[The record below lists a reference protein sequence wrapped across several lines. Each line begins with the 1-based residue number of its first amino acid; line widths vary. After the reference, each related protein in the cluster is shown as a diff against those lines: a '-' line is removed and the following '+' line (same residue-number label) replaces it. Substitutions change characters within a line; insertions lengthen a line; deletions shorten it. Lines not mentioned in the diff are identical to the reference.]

1 MHLLPLSPSQRGLWF
16 AQQLNPDIP
25 FTTAQYVEFRGD
37 LDADLVRDACNQAAR
52 EVESG
57 TLVLVEQDGKPFQK
71 VVPDIED
78 APRYLDLRSEKDPE
92 AAAHRWMTEQYT
104 KPLDLLSDRLIA
116 TTVLRIADDR
126 YFLSSYVHHIALDGQ
141 GAVNMLNR
149 AAELYSAWVSGSE
162 APPLKAMPI
171 ADILDVEAAY
181 VGSKRQDTDRQ
192 HWLERLA
199 DLPES
204 VSFVDHEAPLGV
216 PARRANSELDAD
228 TAAAVSALAHDANST
243 DVPIVLAAFGAFLA
257 RTTGVVD
264 VVLSLPVS
272 ARTTAALRRSA
283 GVLANVV
290 PLRLCVDPA
299 TTPVELIR
307 DVQVELSSTLR
318 HQRYRYEDMLADL
331 RSLGRSR
338 DEAASP
344 FGPTVNLMMFHPEI
358 AFGDVTGEYHHQSSG
373 PIDDLA
379 VNVYPGVAG
388 RTMRVDFEANPNLY
402 SDEHLSSLHSRF
414 RGFLKEFVQNA
425 GVAVGD
431 LALADPAELDGLA
444 PARGRTAPEP
454 ELLPD
459 VLTRHAASDTVAV
472 VDGHD
477 SITYRELDA
486 RSDALAHALV
496 AAGAGPEERVAVLL
510 PRSIDSVVALWAVA
524 KTGAAYTPLDPELP
538 ARRLEQV
545 LRDVRITV
553 AHDHPALPEHVTRI
567 APPTD
572 GSAETFTAEHR
583 LRPLHVDN
591 TAWVI
596 HTSGSTGTP
605 KAVAVGHRGVSA
617 LVSTLR
623 DRYRADA
630 TSRVLHLASP
640 SFDASLQELL
650 LAFDVGATLVICP
663 PDAVGGPALATLLRS
678 ESVTHAITAP
688 AILAVTPDDGLPD
701 LQVLDA
707 GGEALPQAVAD
718 RWSTGRTMLNAYG
731 PTETTILATLS
742 DPLQPGAGVPIGRPI
757 DGMTAVVLDSRLHPV
772 PAGVIG
778 ELYLGGPGVARGYLG
793 APALTAERFV
803 ASPFGGRMYRTGD
816 RARWTTD
823 GHLEFLGRVD
833 QQVKIRGYRIEL
845 GEIEAALVS
854 FDEVQA
860 ATVTVHGEHIA
871 AYVVGDV
878 DPADLTVRLADELPT
893 YLRPSSI
900 TVLEALPLTPGGKV
914 DRRAL
919 PAPERAVAVGSRP
932 PNGPTEKI
940 VAELFAELTGID
952 DVGADDDFF
961 ALGGHSLG
969 AAQLAARLGA
979 ALGRDVQLRDVFAH
993 PTVARLATAAAK
1005 RPELES
1011 RPVATPDTG
1020 PSPLAP
1026 AQRRLFLLAR
1036 AHGDPAAYH
1045 LPFALHLDGALDLPA
1060 LQAAVVDVLDR
1071 HETLRTL
1078 FRLELDGPV
1087 QDVLPL
1093 DRAVT
1098 GLALEPEA
1106 ADGDVEAL
1114 ITEWAAEPFDLT
1126 AQLPFR
1132 IRLLRLADDKHVLAV
1147 VAHHI
1152 ALDGASFV
1160 PLTADVATAYLARTT
1175 GEAPAWT
1182 PLPLHY
1188 RHYAQWHLDRLGD
1201 PATPDTRAGREIDY
1215 WTRILDGLSDVA
1227 PLPTD
1232 RPRNGGF
1239 GPAAA
1244 VDFTVPADQVAA
1256 LRSVAAAHDA
1266 TTFMA
1271 VHAAV
1276 AVWLAAW
1283 TSGHDIAIGTGTAG
1297 RDHPDLDALV
1307 GMFVGTVTLRTNV
1320 DPAQPFTSL
1329 LAQARDTDLDAFAHA
1344 TVPFD
1349 YVVDALGFSPFH
1361 VMLAYDNVD
1370 VPDLELPGLT
1380 VRPQEIASSQAR
1392 FDLEISLRELR
1403 DESLTGRLVYDTKLF
1418 DDDTIARWVTR
1429 LSGVLEQ
1436 VAQHPSLPVGD
1447 LDLGTLSVEPAEPG
1461 PEATF
1466 AEIIDRSPACVTE
1479 PGGQAVEIRTAA
1491 RPLAWTLI
1499 ERGIGTE
1506 DRVAVVL
1513 SRSTRS
1519 VLAAAAVALSGAAF
1533 VPVDPNQPA
1542 ARIAQ
1547 LLGAS
1552 GARYAIVDG
1561 DVALPDGVE
1570 PIAFTVEGDTRPI
1583 ADADRVRPL
1592 HVDNTAYVVYTSGS
1606 TGRPKGVVVS
1616 HRGLGPL
1623 AQSFVERFDLPTISD
1638 TATEARVLHFATPAF
1653 DGAVLEYVLALTSG
1667 GTLVVAPADLFGGDE
1682 LVELLRTE
1690 GITHWFS
1697 TPSVPTQLDPTGLD
1711 ALRTIA
1717 IGGEAWPVE
1726 TAERWAPGR
1735 TLLNV
1740 YGPTETTV
1748 LATSSEPFEPGD
1760 RLTIGTG
1767 LVGVT
1772 AVVLSERLR
1781 PVPEGVTGELYLGGQ
1796 GVARGYLDA
1805 PALTA
1810 DRFVANPY
1818 GTGRLYRTGDLV
1830 RWTGH
1835 DDDRAL
1841 EFVGRSDHQV
1851 KIRGFRIELGEIDA
1865 TLQTHPGIGTAV
1877 TVVRGDTL
1885 ATYVHS
1891 RNGRLDPHEI
1901 REWAAERLP
1910 RHMVPATVTVLDA
1923 FPLTSTGKI
1932 DRAALPEPEVTATRT
1947 DGYRSAT
1954 EELVAG
1960 VVADLLDLPSVA
1972 GSDDFF
1978 AVGGN
1983 SLLATQLAARLRGV
1997 AGRRVGVRDIFEHP
2011 TVIELAN
2018 LLAEEPTGEHLP
2030 LVHIDDDSDAPL
2042 APAQQRMWLLNRFDV
2057 ADGIDGGDHIA
2068 FALDLDADT
2077 DLDAVRAAAATVLSR
2092 HDSLRTVF
2100 PDSPSGPRQHVL
2112 PSVTL
2117 DLEPVDA
2124 GADLDAELAE
2134 FARARFDLTVD
2145 PPIRTRLYLTDSG
2158 YVLTVVIDHIAADGL
2173 SLLPLGRDAV
2183 AAYRAHRDGETPEL
2197 PEPAVTYR
2205 DYARWHR
2212 AVLGD
2217 ENDPDSLAARQL
2229 AFWQKTLDDASP
2241 LLALPTD
2248 RPRTAATTGTAGR
2261 ASFTIPAELHAAIDK
2276 LARAHDVTPF
2286 MVMHAAFAT
2295 LLSALAATD
2304 DVTIGTPVS
2313 GRSDAAVDDVVGMFV
2328 GTVPLRLRVHPRRT
2342 FADLLADTRRADL
2355 DAFAH
2360 ADVPFDRIVDAVGAG
2375 TDAHHPLF
2383 QVILAYESFSL
2394 DEFTL
2399 PGSSTTIREIPV
2411 GTARV
2416 DLELTVRERRSETG
2430 VPAGLE
2436 TILTYA
2442 DELLDSHTIVQWQS
2456 WFVRILDAVTADPA
2470 VSVGGIELGDA
2481 DLTPVGVAQQL
2492 SAESLPELVAQR
2504 VADDPAA
2511 VAVVGDGYSLSY
2523 GALWSRSGALAKLLR
2538 ERGVTAED
2546 VVAVA
2551 LPRTPELVVAILA
2564 VSRAGGI
2571 YLPVDVTHPATRLQA
2586 LFDDAQPSLVVTDS
2600 DFTDVRVPT
2609 LRLDDPEVAGRLDD
2623 GALFDFPLV
2632 ADLGAYIVYT
2642 SGSTGTPKG
2651 VQVTHRNVLS
2661 LLAATIDEF
2670 GLRAGD
2676 VWTLFHSP
2684 AFDFSVWEMWAPLA
2698 TGASV
2703 VVVDHLTVRDPAA
2716 FVDVL
2721 TSNRVTVL
2729 NQTPT
2734 AFYQLAAAD
2743 HAPLEDLRLLI
2754 FGGEALDPARVR
2766 PWAERHPHVR
2776 AVNMFGITETTVHV
2790 TFGDATATGI
2800 GAPLPGLAVDV
2811 LDSSLRPALPGAI
2824 GELYVRGDQLARG
2837 YRGRPGQTATRFVA
2851 APGGTRR
2858 YRTGDLGRRD
2868 NTGSLHYLGR
2878 ADQQIELR
2886 GYRIEPGEIEAALL
2900 RSEGVRQAV
2909 VLLRDDRLVAYLVG
2923 GDATAALRDLRRS
2936 LPDYLVPSAAV
2947 VLDALPLTANGKLDR
2962 AALPTPDVTA
2972 SGGAAPHGPVE
2983 ELVADVCAE
2992 LLGIA
2997 PGTLGADDDFFHLGS
3012 NSLLATRLAGRLSD
3026 VLDTDVTV
3034 RDVFENRTVAALAA
3048 FVDENGENRSRRVP
3062 LVADPDAPAPL
3073 SAAQQRLWFIN
3084 RFDPASP
3091 SYNLPFAVR
3100 LDGKLDVDALA
3111 AAVAD
3116 VLERHRTLR
3125 TVYPAADEYTVLPAV
3140 HPDLDPVAVPE
3151 DALDEFVRDY
3161 ATTGFDLTVEAP
3173 ARMRLYR
3180 TAPDRHVLLVV
3191 LHHIAADGWSLTPL
3205 LRDIAVAYD
3214 ARLTGATPELPVL
3227 PVQYTDYARWQRSVA
3242 DEQIPYWLG
3251 ELADLPD
3258 EVTLPGDR
3266 PRPAQPT
3273 GHGAAHTVSLDAD
3286 LVRGLHTLAREG
3298 RATVFMVL
3306 HAALAALLARHGA
3319 GRDIPIGTAVSGR
3332 GDPQLDDVVGMFA
3345 GTLVLR
3351 ADVDPDATFTDLLA
3365 QVHRRDLAAY
3375 SNPDAP
3381 FETLV
3386 EKLQPARSE
3395 ARHPLF
3401 QVALS
3406 QARPV
3411 ASTFALPG
3419 LNVTAAP
3426 VDTEHVNVDVQVT
3439 VTEQQDGIDLE
3450 FFYSTDLYDAD
3461 TVAAYA
3467 DRLRTILSAAVADP
3481 AVRVEEIDLHGDAD
3495 LPTVGAVPG
3504 ASRSLRQ
3511 WLAQGAAAGG
3521 EELAIVDGDRELSYP
3536 ELLYY
3541 SDALAARIQLAG
3553 VRPGDPVACAYP
3565 RSLESVVA
3573 VWGIIGAGA
3582 APMLVD
3588 PTAPTARLAEM
3599 LADVRVGVGEAPT
3612 LPATVRWLEVTSDDE
3627 EPLADVVDAAPDAPA
3642 YFVFTSGTTGHP
3654 KAVTVT
3660 QRAASAFAED
3670 IGEYLAAFPGDRV
3683 LHVAAPSFD
3692 AAMLEMLTA
3701 GISGA
3706 TLVVADADSYG
3717 GAALGDLL
3725 DSAGITHAVMT
3736 PSTLATVPVRDL
3748 PALRTLV
3755 LGGDRLTREIVDRW
3769 GDGRTL
3775 VNSYGP
3781 AEATMF
3787 VTNSQPLRPGDD
3799 IVIGTPVRGVTVEVL
3814 DERLRPVP
3822 TGVVGELYVSGP
3834 RLASGYRDA
3843 AARTAARFVA
3853 GPDGRRYRTGDL
3865 VRWTRAGALEFVGRS
3880 DNQIKLRGVR
3890 IEPGEIDTA
3899 LTALDGVDRAVTLVR
3914 SGRLVSYV
3922 TGENLDGNNLDDTD
3936 LRAQLR
3942 TVLPAH
3948 LVPTAI
3954 VPLAAIPLTSHGK
3967 VDATALPEPAAGEGS
3982 QPRTETEALVARII
3996 GDVLGDGTA
4005 VGRTDDFFAV
4015 GGNSLLATVL
4025 VGRLRDE
4032 TGTDVPLRTVFAN
4045 PTVDALATALDAG
4058 GFDTDAGPVAVSP
4071 RPERI
4076 PLSRAQRRLWG
4087 LSSLAPDA
4095 YRLRSEVNL
4104 SGPLDLGALQA
4115 ALGDVALRHEIL
4127 RTDYIVDGDGVY
4139 QQVHEAPRSD
4149 RWRVRLERT
4158 GPDQHVLHLDV
4169 DHSIADGTSLR
4180 PLLRDLTIAYLARV
4194 NGAAPQWEPLPLQY
4208 ADYALWEAER
4218 GIPER
4223 DLEHWRRALDGLT
4236 VTELPADATGTDTG
4250 ARSVDFTVPAD
4261 VREALADLARAHG
4274 ATEFMVLHA
4283 ALSVLLARLGGSD
4296 DIAVAAVVGG
4306 RRWAQ
4311 LEDLVG
4317 PFLDTLVLRARVAPD
4332 MSFAGLLGQVRDF
4345 DVAAFDHVAVPYEQ
4359 LLSERQSGA
4368 PQVALA
4374 LQDFGIDPISL
4385 GELTVEA
4392 REVLDD
4398 TPKFDLQFTLAPR
4411 PAGYAGTLVFDAAR
4425 FAGRTA
4431 ELLVTRFVALLG
4443 NLASA
4448 PDTTIG
4454 EMAVDAPAAALDG
4467 GEPVPTRTLAEMLR
4481 ATAAAHPDREALRGD
4496 GKSLTYRELDE
4507 QSDALADELRADG
4520 ARDGRIVRIDAP
4532 RSVDYIR
4539 TLWAITKTGAA
4550 FTHSRQAGE
4559 TCLPG
4564 TAYVVSTS
4572 GSTGTPKRV
4581 AVTHRGLAPLAAEA
4595 AERYRVEP
4603 GDRVLHGYSPEF
4615 DAALLELLLAH
4626 TTGATLVVAP
4636 PDVYAG
4642 QHLHRYLAEQRITH
4656 YLSTP
4661 TVLGTLD
4668 PEGLPDLK
4676 VVASGGES
4684 LSPSL
4689 AARWADGRV
4698 MLDAYGPTE
4707 ATIVATLVD
4716 IEPGTRPSIGKPVPG
4731 TVAHVLDARLRPV
4744 PAGAVGELYLA
4755 GEGLA
4760 AGYLDDPARTAERF
4774 VAAPGGA
4781 RMYRTGDRVHRRVDD
4796 TLGYLGRTDR
4806 QLKVR
4811 GVRIEPGELEATLLA
4826 QSGIRQ
4832 AAVVAVSGTLVA
4844 FAAGPDLS
4852 ADDITAR
4859 LALVVP
4865 PHRMPTRVHA
4875 LAQLPLTP
4883 NGKLDVAALELHDAA
4898 ALDDDEALDRPLT
4911 DAEDLVVTV
4920 AEDVLGARPAAHRGF
4935 FTAGGDSLSAV
4946 VFAARLSEAF
4956 GTDVPVREVLAAP
4969 TLAALAARIESGDD
4983 QRVALRHYDDD
4994 TLAPIAPAQRRLGI
5008 VARAE
5013 TGTAGYLVPVVLT
5026 LSGNLDV
5033 DALTAAV
5040 SDVVDRHRVLRTA
5053 FTDDVQ
5059 VPVDPPVLEHSA
5071 PEDVAAAV
5079 TATIT
5084 TPFDI
5089 TTQAPMRIRLFDVE
5103 PGRWVLAAAVHHI
5116 AFDGA
5121 SVGPLLTDLAV
5132 AYAARRGGEAP
5143 VFESLPVTYGDYARW
5158 QHELLGDVTDPSSL
5172 AARQLDY
5179 WATTLAGIPDGP
5191 LPLPADRPRPAQPTH
5206 RGAQIVST
5214 LDAETHRRLRDVA
5227 RSHDVTVFML
5237 VHAVLAAMLARR
5249 SGRTDI
5255 AVGTAIAG
5263 RPDARLDR
5271 LVGMFVGTV
5280 VLRTA
5285 VDPSRPFT
5293 NLLRDVRATDLGAL
5307 AHADVPFDEVVA
5319 RLAPRRDPSY
5329 SPLFQVLLTHRV
5341 EAGEVLPQ
5349 LPDVQIA
5356 ETDAGEPAA
5365 QFDVV
5370 VELVEHEA
5378 GLDLRLVY
5386 ATDLFDDT
5394 TGDAMLTDLVAMLAA
5409 ALAEP
5414 DRAVGDLAV
5423 PVHAPLSAP
5432 AVAPRTLPEILE
5444 TAVEQHR
5451 GRIAV
5456 RSGTVAWTY
5465 GGLDARADEIASVLA
5480 SHGVRRGDLVAIAV
5494 PRSEYWPLAVWAIT
5508 KLGAAWVSVDL
5519 TQPDAR
5525 SVAILADSG
5534 ARIGLTV
5541 GYRELGHVTW
5551 LDLTADRSID
5561 FDAVEPPR
5569 PAVTSDDLAYTIY
5582 TSGTTGTPKGVD
5594 VTHRGLAA
5602 LLDVQTDLLELGPES
5617 RVLQVASHTFDAA
5630 VFELLSAHAHGGALV
5645 IAPDHTFAGEPLQEL
5660 IVDERVTHLNLTP
5673 TVLGTLDPEALE
5685 PTTIVAAGETLPG
5698 ALVGRWSRH
5707 RIVNGYGPTE
5717 FTVAVSYSAPLM
5729 GDDKPSIGTPVAGAT
5744 AYVLDSRLHPVP
5756 RGTVGELY
5764 VTGDSTA
5771 RGYRYESGLTATRF
5785 VANPFDDGGSRLYR
5799 TGDLVRIQPNGVLDY
5814 VARIDDQVK
5823 IHGIRIEPAEVDAA
5837 LLNRPGVA
5845 AAVTVPHPGRDG
5857 DTVLVSYIQPETG
5870 TAPDMAALRR
5880 ALVADLPRH
5889 LRPASITVVDAL
5901 PLTVSGK
5908 VDRAALPAPDTAVDE
5923 PYVAPQG
5930 RIAQTVAAV
5939 FARHL
5944 DLPVD
5949 EISADRSFFD
5959 LGGSSIAAVTVAG
5972 ELRDALGA
5980 DVPVEWL
5987 FTSPD
5992 LASLAD
5998 RIEHGRS
6005 NDERDPRSDD
6015 ERDPLGSIVEIAG
6028 RGDEKP
6034 PLFCVHPI
6042 SGLAWMYAGLSQH
6055 LDGRTLYGLQA
6066 TGFDDI
6072 PDSIVELAARYVA
6085 EIRKVRADGPYHLLG
6100 WSVGGTIAHE
6110 MAVQLRE
6117 HGEQVGAVVLL
6128 DTLTPETLPAEPHP
6142 TAENVPDIAGL
6153 PEELVAEIRR
6163 RTDDAAQAVE
6173 AAVRRHTLSEY
6184 DGDIDLMVAAHDLD
6198 RHPDIAAT
6206 WQRYVRG
6213 LVVEHP
6219 VPFTHSE
6226 LADPDAVRAIGPVL
6240 DSVLE
6245 RHDDPHTA
6253 PAGCARSVTATRE
6266 TP

>member
-1 MHLLPLSPSQRGLWF
+1 MHQFPLSPSQRGLWY
-16 AQQLNPDIP
+16 AQMLHPDVP
-25 FTTAQYVEFRGD
+25 FTTAQYVELVGE
-37 LDADLVRDACNQAAR
+37 LDIEILRSACVQAAR

-57 TLVLVEQDGKPFQK
+57 FLFFTEIDG
-71 VVPDIED
+71 VPRQYVDVAYDDDVPYI
-78 APRYLDLRSEKDPE
+78 DLRSEEDPE
-92 AAAHRWMTEQYT
+92 RAALAWMTERYT
-104 KPLDLLSDRLIA
+104 RPLDLLRDRSIF
-116 TTVLRIADDR
+116 TTVLQISDTR
-126 YFLSSYVHHIALDGQ
+126 YYLSSYVHHIALDGQ

-149 AAELYSAWVSGSE
+149 AAELYSAWVSGSD
-162 APPLKAMPI
+162 APPLKALPI
-171 ADILDVEAAY
+171 ADILEVEAAY
-181 VGSKRQDTDRQ
+181 AGSKRQDTDRR

-199 DLPES
+199 DLPEP
-204 VSFVDHEAPLGV
+204 VSFVDHEAPLAV
-216 PARRANSELDAD
+216 PARRANSELDPE
-228 TAAAVSALAHDANST
+228 TAAAVSALAHEANST

-299 TTPVELIR
+299 ATPAGLIR

-379 VNVYPGVAG
+379 VNVYPSVAG

-414 RGFLKEFVQNA
+414 LGFLKRFVQDA
-425 GVAVGD
+425 DVAVGD
-431 LALADPAELDGLA
+431 LALTDPTELNGLA

-454 ELLPD
+454 ALLPD
-459 VLTRHAASDTVAV
+459 VLTRHAASDAVAV
-472 VDGHD
+472 LDGHD
-477 SITYRELDA
+477 RLTYRELDA

-510 PRSIDSVVALWAVA
+510 PRSFDSVVALWAVV

-538 ARRLEQV
+538 PARLGQV
-545 LRDVRITV
+545 LRDIRIAV
-553 AHDHPALPEHVTRI
+553 AHDRPVLPEHVTRV
-567 APPTD
+567 APAVD
-572 GSAETFTAEHR
+572 GPADAFTAEHR
-583 LRPLHVDN
+583 RRPLHVDN
-591 TAWVI
+591 TAWII

-605 KAVAVGHRGVSA
+605 KAVAVSHGGVSA

-623 DRYRADA
+623 DRYRADEN
-630 TSRVLHLASP
+630 SRVVHLAAP

-650 LAFDVGATLVICP
+650 LAFDAGAGLVICP
-663 PDAVGGPALATLLRS
+663 PDSVGGPALATLLH
-678 ESVTHAITAP
+678 EAAVTHAITAP
-688 AILAVTPDDGLPD
+688 AILAATPNENLPE

-742 DPLQPGAGVPIGRPI
+742 DPLETGAGVPIGRPI
-757 DGMTAVVLDSRLHPV
+757 DGTTAVVLDARLHPV
-772 PAGVIG
+772 PAGVVG

-793 APALTAERFV
+793 EPALTAGRFV
-803 ASPFGGRMYRTGD
+803 ASPFGGRLYRTGD
-816 RARWTTD
+816 RVRWNTD
-823 GHLEFLGRVD
+823 GQLEFLGRAD
-833 QQVKIRGYRIEL
+833 LQVKIRGHRIEL
-845 GEIEAALVS
+845 GEVESVLLA
-854 FDEVQA
+854 FDDVQA
-860 ATVTVHGEHIA
+860 AAATVHGEHLA
-871 AYVVGDV
+871 AYVVGDA
-878 DPADLTVRLADELPT
+878 DPADLTVRLADELPA

-900 TVLEALPLTPGGKV
+900 TPLDALPLTPGGKV

-919 PAPERAVAVGSRP
+919 PSPERAVATGSRP
-932 PNGPTEKI
+932 PSGPAEKI

-952 DVGADDDFF
+952 EIGADDDFF

-993 PTVARLATAAAK
+993 PTVARLAAAAAT
-1005 RPELES
+1005 RPESES
-1011 RPVATPDTG
+1011 RPVALPDTG

-1045 LPFALHLDGALDLPA
+1045 LPFALHLDGALDVPA

-1071 HETLRTL
+1071 HDILRTL
-1078 FRLELDGPV
+1078 FRLTADGPV

-1093 DRAVT
+1093 DRAVA
-1098 GLALEPEA
+1098 GLALEPESV
-1106 ADGDVEAL
+1106 DGDVDAL
-1114 ITEWAAEPFDLT
+1114 VTEWAAEPFDLT
-1126 AQLPFR
+1126 AQIPFR

-1160 PLTADVATAYLARTT
+1160 PLTTDVATAYLARTE
-1175 GEAPAWT
+1175 GDPPAWA
-1182 PLPLHY
+1182 PLPLRY
-1188 RHYAQWHLDRLGD
+1188 RHYARWHLDRLGD
-1201 PATPDTRAGREIDY
+1201 PAAPDTLAGREIDY
-1215 WTRILDGLSDVA
+1215 WTRTLDGLSDAA
-1227 PLPTD
+1227 PVPTD

-1244 VDFTVPADQVAA
+1244 VEFTVPAEQVEA
-1256 LRSVAAAHDA
+1256 LGTVAAAHDA

-1276 AVWLAAW
+1276 AAWLSAW

-1307 GMFVGTVTLRTNV
+1307 GMFVGTVTLRVDV
-1320 DPAQPFTSL
+1320 DPARPFTAL

-1349 YVVDALGFSPFH
+1349 HVVDAVGFTPFH

-1380 VRPQEIASSQAR
+1380 VRPREIASAQAR

-1403 DESLTGRLVYDTKLF
+1403 DGSLAGRLVYDTALF
-1418 DDDTIARWVTR
+1418 DDATIARWVTR

-1447 LDLGTLSVEPAEPG
+1447 LDLGAPPVEVAEAG
-1461 PEATF
+1461 PETTLAG
-1466 AEIIDRSPACVTE
+1466 IIERSPACVSE
-1479 PGGQAVEIRTAA
+1479 LGGQAVEIRTAA
-1491 RPLAWTLI
+1491 RPLAWSLV

-1513 SRSTRS
+1513 PRSTRS

-1542 ARIAQ
+1542 ARIARI
-1547 LLGAS
+1547 LEAS
-1552 GARYAIVDG
+1552 GARYAIVDSDVPLPG
-1561 DVALPDGVE
+1561 DVE
-1570 PIAFTVEGDTRPI
+1570 PITFTVEADARPI
-1583 ADADRVRPL
+1583 TDADRVRPL
-1592 HVDNTAYVVYTSGS
+1592 RVDNTAYVVYTSGS
-1606 TGRPKGVVVS
+1606 TGTPKGVVVS
-1616 HRGLGPL
+1616 HRGLGSL
-1623 AQSFVERFDLPTISD
+1623 AQSFTERFDLPAASGTTTS
-1638 TATEARVLHFATPAF
+1638 EARVLHFASPAF

-1667 GTLVVAPADLFGGDE
+1667 GTLVVAPADLFGGDD

-1697 TPSVPTQLDPTGLD
+1697 TPSVPTQLDPAGLD
-1711 ALRTIA
+1711 ELRVIA
-1717 IGGEAWPVE
+1717 IGGESWPVD

-1748 LATSSEPFEPGD
+1748 LATSSAPFEPGD

-1772 AVVLSERLR
+1772 AVVLGERLR

-1805 PALTA
+1805 PAPTA
-1810 DRFVANPY
+1810 ERFVANPF
-1818 GTGRLYRTGDLV
+1818 GPGRLYRTGDLV

-1835 DDDRAL
+1835 GDERTL

-1865 TLQTHPGIGTAV
+1865 MLQTHPGVGTAV

-1885 ATYVHS
+1885 AAYVHS
-1891 RNGRLDPHEI
+1891 RNGRLDPREI

-1923 FPLTSTGKI
+1923 LPLTGTGKI
-1932 DRAALPEPEVTATRT
+1932 DRAALPEPVLSATRT

-1960 VVADLLDLPSVA
+1960 VIADLLGVPGVA

-1983 SLLATQLAARLRGV
+1983 SLLATQLAARLGGV

-2011 TVIELAN
+2011 TVTELAN
-2018 LLAEEPTGEHLP
+2018 LLGREPAGEHVP
-2030 LVHIDDDSDAPL
+2030 LVHVDDETDAPL

-2057 ADGIDGGDHIA
+2057 ADRADGGDHIA
-2068 FALDLDADT
+2068 FAIDLGADI
-2077 DLDAVRAAAATVLSR
+2077 DLGAVRAAAAAVLAR

-2100 PDSPSGPRQHVL
+2100 PDGPSGPRQHVL
-2112 PSVTL
+2112 PAVDL
-2117 DLEPVDA
+2117 DLDPVEA
-2124 GADLDAELAE
+2124 GDDLDAELSD
-2134 FARARFDLTVD
+2134 FARARFDLTAE
-2145 PPIRTRLYLTDSG
+2145 PPVRGRLYRRDTG
-2158 YVLTVVIDHIAADGL
+2158 HVLAVVIHHIAADGL

-2183 AAYRAHRDGETPEL
+2183 VAYRAHRDGQPVDL
-2197 PEPAVTYR
+2197 PAPAVTYR

-2217 ENDPDSLAARQL
+2217 ENDPGSLAARQL
-2229 AFWQKTLDDASP
+2229 AYWKQTLDDAPP

-2248 RPRTAATTGTAGR
+2248 RPRSAMTAGTAGR
-2261 ASFTIPAELHAAIDK
+2261 ASFAIPAELHAAVDK

-2286 MVMHAAFAT
+2286 MVVHAALSM
-2295 LLSALAATD
+2295 LLSALAATE
-2304 DVTIGTPVS
+2304 DVVVGTPVS

-2328 GTVPLRLRVHPRRT
+2328 GTVPLRLRVHPRVS
-2342 FADLLADTRRADL
+2342 FADLLAETRRADL

-2375 TDAHHPLF
+2375 TDAHHPVF
-2383 QVILAYESFSL
+2383 QVILAYESFAL

-2399 PGSSTTIREIPV
+2399 PGSSTSLREIPA

-2416 DLELTVRERRSETG
+2416 DLEVTVRERRSETG
-2430 VPAGLE
+2430 TPAGLE

-2442 DELLDSHTIVQWQS
+2442 DELLDSHTIVEWQS

-2470 VSVGGIELGDA
+2470 VPVGGIELCGA
-2481 DLTPVGVAQQL
+2481 GITPAGAAQRL
-2492 SAESLPELVAQR
+2492 PAESLPELVAHR

-2511 VAVVGDGYSLSY
+2511 LAVVGDGYSLSY

-2538 ERGVTAED
+2538 ERGVADED

-2564 VSRAGGI
+2564 VARAGGV
-2571 YLPVDVTHPATRLQA
+2571 YLPVDVTHPGARLQA
-2586 LFDDAQPSLVVTDS
+2586 LFDDAQPSLLVTTGTDLVDS
-2600 DFTDVRVPT
+2600 RLPAV
-2609 LRLDDPEVAGRLDD
+2609 RLDDPEIATRLDD
-2623 GALFDFPLV
+2623 GALFDLPL
-2632 ADLGAYIVYT
+2632 APDRGAYLVYT

-2651 VQVTHRNVLS
+2651 VLVSHRNVLS
-2661 LLAATIDEF
+2661 LLASTVDEF
-2670 GLRAGD
+2670 ALRADD

-2698 TGASV
+2698 TGARV
-2703 VVVDHLTVRDPAA
+2703 IVVDHLTVRDPAA
-2716 FVDVL
+2716 FADVL
-2721 TSNRVTVL
+2721 VRHRVTVL

-2734 AFYQLAAAD
+2734 AFYQLAATD
-2743 HAPLEDLRLLI
+2743 HPPLEDLRLLI
-2754 FGGEALDPARVR
+2754 FGGEALDPERVR
-2766 PWAERHPHVR
+2766 PWAQNHPDVR

-2790 TFGDATATGI
+2790 TFGDATEAGV

-2811 LDSSLRPALPGAI
+2811 LDSSLRPALPGAV
-2824 GELYVRGDQLARG
+2824 GEMYVRGDQLARG

-2851 APGGTRR
+2851 APGGRRR
-2858 YRTGDLGRRD
+2858 YRTGDLGRHAK
-2868 NTGSLHYLGR
+2868 TGALHYLGR

-2886 GYRIEPGEIEAALL
+2886 GYRIEPGEIETALL

-2923 GDATAALRDLRRS
+2923 GDATAALREARRI
-2936 LPDYLVPSAAV
+2936 LPDYLVPAAAV

-2962 AALPTPDVTA
+2962 AALPTAEVTA
-2972 SGGAAPHGPVE
+2972 GGGAAPHGPVE

-2992 LLGIA
+2992 LLGVTA
-2997 PGTLGADDDFFHLGS
+2997 GTIGADDDFFHLGG

-3034 RDVFENRTVAALAA
+3034 RDVFEHRTVAALAA
-3048 FVDENGENRSRRVP
+3048 FVGANSDPRRRVP

-3073 SAAQQRLWFIN
+3073 SAAQQRLWFVN

-3100 LDGKLDVDALA
+3100 LDGDLDIEALA
-3111 AAVAD
+3111 SAVGD

-3125 TVYPAADEYTVLPAV
+3125 TVYPAADEYTVLPAAR
-3140 HPDLDPVAVPE
+3140 PDLDPVAVP
-3151 DALDEFVRDY
+3151 DSALGEFVRDY
-3161 ATTGFDLTVEAP
+3161 AAAGFDLTVEPP

-3205 LRDIAVAYD
+3205 LRDIAVAYE
-3214 ARLTGATPELPVL
+3214 ARLAGTAPALPPL

-3242 DEQIPYWLG
+3242 DEQIPYWLD
-3251 ELADLPD
+3251 ELAGLPE

-3266 PRPAQPT
+3266 PRPARPT
-3273 GHGAAHTVSLDAD
+3273 GHGAAHSLRLDSD
-3286 LVRGLHTLAREG
+3286 LVRGLHELARDG

-3306 HAALAALLARHGA
+3306 HAALAALIARHGT
-3319 GRDIPIGTAVSGR
+3319 GRDIAVGTAVAGR

-3351 ADVDPDATFTDLLA
+3351 TEVDPDATFAELLA

-3375 SNPDAP
+3375 TNPDAP

-3386 EKLQPARSE
+3386 ERLQPARSE

-3401 QVALS
+3401 QIALS

-3411 ASTFALPG
+3411 SSTFALPG
-3419 LNVTAAP
+3419 LSVTAEP
-3426 VDTEHVNVDVQVT
+3426 VDTEHVNVDVQLT
-3439 VTEQQDGIDLE
+3439 VTEQQDAIDLE

-3461 TVAAYA
+3461 TVATYA
-3467 DRLRTILSAAVADP
+3467 GRLRAILSAAVTDP
-3481 AVRVEEIDLHGDAD
+3481 DVRVGEIDLSGDTA
-3495 LPTVGAVPG
+3495 LPTEGAAPG
-3504 ASRSLRQ
+3504 APRPLRT
-3511 WLAQGAAAGG
+3511 WLSQGAAAGG
-3521 EELAIVDGDRELSYP
+3521 DGLAIVDGDRELSYP
-3536 ELLYY
+3536 ELVYY
-3541 SDALAARIQLAG
+3541 ADALAARLQLAG
-3553 VRPGDPVACAYP
+3553 VRPGDAVACAYP
-3565 RSLESVVA
+3565 RSLESVLA
-3573 VWGIIGAGA
+3573 VWGIVHAGA

-3588 PTAPTARLAEM
+3588 PTAPTARLTGM
-3599 LADVRVGVGEAPT
+3599 LADVRVGVGEAQT
-3612 LPATVRWLEVTSDDE
+3612 LPENVHWLEVTSDVE
-3627 EPLADVVDAAPDAPA
+3627 EPLADVVDPAPDAPA
-3642 YFVFTSGTTGHP
+3642 YYVFTSGTTGNP

-3670 IGEYLAAFPGDRV
+3670 IGDYLPTFPGDRV

-3692 AAMLEMLTA
+3692 IAILEILTA

-3706 TLVVADADSYG
+3706 TLVVAGPDSYG
-3717 GAALGDLL
+3717 GDALGELL
-3725 DSAGITHAVMT
+3725 DRAGITHTVMT
-3736 PSTLATVPVRDL
+3736 ASRLATVPVRELPDL
-3748 PALRTLV
+3748 RMLM
-3755 LGGDRLTREIVDRW
+3755 LGGDRLTPEVVERW
-3769 GDGRTL
+3769 GGGRTL
-3775 VNSYGP
+3775 VNGYGP
-3781 AEATMF
+3781 AEATTF
-3787 VTNSQPLRPGDD
+3787 VTVSRPLNPGDD
-3799 IVIGTPVRGVTVEVL
+3799 IVIGAPGRGVTVEVL
-3814 DERLRPVP
+3814 DERMHPVP
-3822 TGVVGELYVSGP
+3822 AGVVGELYLSGP
-3834 RLASGYRDA
+3834 RLASGYRA
-3843 AARTAARFVA
+3843 APGRTAARFVA
-3853 GPDGRRYRTGDL
+3853 GPDGTRRYRTGDL
-3865 VRWTRAGALEFVGRS
+3865 VRWTRSAALEFVGRS
-3880 DNQIKLRGVR
+3880 DNQVKLRGVR
-3890 IEPGEIDTA
+3890 IEPGEIDAA

-3914 SGRLVSYV
+3914 AGRLVSYV
-3922 TGENLDGNNLDDTD
+3922 TGEDVDEST
-3936 LRAQLR
+3936 LRARLR
-3942 TVLPAH
+3942 TTLPAH

-3954 VPLAAIPLTSHGK
+3954 VPVNALPLTVHGK
-3967 VDATALPEPAAGEGS
+3967 VDTAALPEPTTGEVEE
-3982 QPRTETEALVARII
+3982 PRTATEAFVARIVA
-3996 GDVLGDGTA
+3996 DVLGGSDVS
-4005 VGRTDDFFAV
+4005 VGRTDDFFAI

-4025 VGRLRDE
+4025 VGRLRE
-4032 TGTDVPLRTVFAN
+4032 KTGTAVPLRTVFAN
-4045 PTVDALATALDAG
+4045 PTVDALAAALDAG
-4058 GFDTDAGPVAVSP
+4058 GFDTDTGPVAISP
-4071 RPERI
+4071 RPELV
-4076 PLSRAQRRLWG
+4076 PLSRTQRRLWS
-4087 LSSLAPDA
+4087 LSSLAPEA
-4095 YRLRSEVNL
+4095 YRMRSEL
-4104 SGPLDLGALQA
+4104 LLRGPLDLGALQA
-4115 ALGDVALRHEIL
+4115 ALGDLALRHEIL
-4127 RTDYIVDGDGVY
+4127 RTDYVVSGDGVY
-4139 QQVHEAPRSD
+4139 QQVHETPRSD

-4158 GPDQHVLHLDV
+4158 APDRHVLHLDV
-4169 DHSIADGTSLR
+4169 DHSIADGASLR
-4180 PLLRDLTIAYLARV
+4180 PLVRDLSLAYLARIE
-4194 NGAAPQWEPLPLQY
+4194 GTTPQWEPLPLHY

-4218 GIPER
+4218 GIP
-4223 DLEHWRRALDGLT
+4223 DGDVEHWRRALDGLT
-4236 VTELPADATGTDTG
+4236 VTELPTDAAGTESG
-4250 ARSVDFTVPAD
+4250 ARSVDFTVPAEIRD
-4261 VREALADLARAHG
+4261 ALAELARAHG

-4283 ALSVLLARLGGSD
+4283 ALSVLLARLGGND
-4296 DIAVAAVVGG
+4296 DIAIAAVVGG

-4311 LEDLVG
+4311 LDDLVG

-4345 DVAAFDHVAVPYEQ
+4345 DIAAFDHVAVPFEQ
-4359 LLSERQSGA
+4359 LLSEMHSPA

-4374 LQDFGIDPISL
+4374 LQDFGIAPVTL

-4398 TPKFDLQFTLAPR
+4398 TTKFDLQFTLAPR
-4411 PAGYAGTLVFDAAR
+4411 PDGYIGTLVFDAAR
-4425 FAGRTA
+4425 FSGRAA
-4431 ELLVTRFVALLG
+4431 ELLADRFVALLG
-4443 NLASA
+4443 AVANAPGSIVGELALGT
-4448 PDTTIG
+4448 P
-4454 EMAVDAPAAALDG
+4454 APALEGAA
-4467 GEPVPTRTLAEMLR
+4467 PAPARTLAEMLR
-4481 ATAAAHPDREALRGD
+4481 ATAAAHPDREALRGV
-4496 GKSLTYRELDE
+4496 GESLTYRELDE
-4507 QSDALADELRADG
+4507 QSDALAEELRAQG
-4520 ARDGRIVRIDAP
+4520 ACDGRIVRIDAP
-4532 RSVDYIR
+4532 RGVDYIR
-4539 TLWAITKTGAA
+4539 TLWAVTKTGAA

-4581 AVTHRGLAPLAAEA
+4581 AVTHRGLAPLAAEVA
-4595 AERYRVEP
+4595 TRYRVGP

-4636 PDVYAG
+4636 PEIYAG
-4642 QHLHRYLAEQRITH
+4642 QDLHRYLADERITH

-4676 VVASGGES
+4676 VVASGGET
-4684 LSPSL
+4684 LSPTL

-4716 IEPGTRPSIGKPVPG
+4716 IEPGTRPGIGRPVPG

-4744 PAGAVGELYLA
+4744 PAGAAGELYLA

-4760 AGYLDDPARTAERF
+4760 AGYLDDPVRTAERF
-4774 VAAPGGA
+4774 VAAPGGT

-4811 GVRIEPGELEATLLA
+4811 GVRIEPGELEAALLT
-4826 QSGIRQ
+4826 QPGIRQ
-4832 AAVVAVSGTLVA
+4832 AAVVAVTGALVA
-4844 FAAGPDLS
+4844 FAAGTDLS
-4852 ADDITAR
+4852 SADVSAR

-4865 PHRMPTRVHA
+4865 PHRMPTRVHT
-4875 LAQLPLTP
+4875 LDQLPVTP
-4883 NGKLDVAALELHDAA
+4883 NGKLDVTALELLDAA
-4898 ALDDDEALDRPLT
+4898 AADDDTAADRPLT
-4911 DAEDLVVTV
+4911 DTEDLVVTV
-4920 AEDVLGARPAAHRGF
+4920 AEDVLGTRPAAHRGF

-4946 VFAARLSEAF
+4946 VFAARLSDAF

-4969 TLAALAARIESGDD
+4969 TLAALAARIEAGND
-4983 QRVALRHYDDD
+4983 QRIPLRRYDDGGPV
-4994 TLAPIAPAQRRLGI
+4994 PIAPAQRRLGI

-5013 TGTAGYLVPVVLT
+5013 AGTAGYLVPVVLT
-5026 LSGNLDV
+5026 LSGDLDV
-5033 DALTAAV
+5033 DALAAAV
-5040 SDVVDRHRVLRTA
+5040 GDVVERHRVLRTA
-5053 FTDDVQ
+5053 FTDDLQ

-5071 PEDVAAAV
+5071 PADVAAAV

-5089 TTQAPMRIRLFDVE
+5089 TTGAPLRIRLFDVE
-5103 PGRWVLAAAVHHI
+5103 PGRWILAAAVHHI
-5116 AFDGA
+5116 AFDGG
-5121 SVGPLLTDLAV
+5121 SVGPLLTDLAA
-5132 AYAARRGGEAP
+5132 AYTARRQGAAP
-5143 VFESLPVTYGDYARW
+5143 EFEPLPVTYGDYARW
-5158 QHELLGDVTDPSSL
+5158 QHELLGDSADPASL
-5172 AARQLDY
+5172 AARRLDY
-5179 WATTLAGIPDGP
+5179 WTTTLAGLPDSP
-5191 LPLPADRPRPAQPTH
+5191 LPVPTDRPRPARPSH
-5206 RGAQIVST
+5206 RGAQIVSR
-5214 LDAETHRRLRDVA
+5214 LDADTHRRLREVA
-5227 RSHDVTVFML
+5227 RRHDVTVFMF

-5255 AVGTAIAG
+5255 AVGTAVAG
-5263 RPDARLDR
+5263 RTDARLDG

-5280 VLRTA
+5280 VLRTPVEPDRA
-5285 VDPSRPFT
+5285 FT
-5293 NLLRDVRATDLGAL
+5293 DLLRTVRTTDLGAL

-5319 RLAPRRDPSY
+5319 RLAPRRDPAY

-5341 EAGEVLPQ
+5341 DAGGPLPQ
-5349 LPDVQIA
+5349 LPDVQVVEA
-5356 ETDAGEPAA
+5356 DAGEPAA
-5365 QFDVV
+5365 QFDLV
-5370 VELVEHEA
+5370 VELVEREA

-5394 TGDAMLTDLVAMLAA
+5394 TGDAMLTDLVALLSA

-5414 DRAVGDLAV
+5414 ERAVGDLAV
-5423 PVHAPLSAP
+5423 PSPAPLSTP
-5432 AVAPRTLPEILE
+5432 GVEPRTLPEIL
-5444 TAVEQHR
+5444 AGSVERHR

-5456 RSGTVAWTY
+5456 RSGDVAWTY
-5465 GGLDARADEIASVLA
+5465 GGLDARADEIATVLA
-5480 SHGVRRGDLVAIAV
+5480 AYGVRRGDLVAIAV
-5494 PRSEYWPLAVWAIT
+5494 PRSEYWPLAVWAVA

-5519 TQPDAR
+5519 TQPEAR
-5525 SVAILADSG
+5525 SAAILADSG

-5541 GYRELGHVTW
+5541 GGRELGYLTW
-5551 LDLTADRSID
+5551 IDLTADRSVG
-5561 FDAVEPPR
+5561 FDEAQPPT
-5569 PAVTSDDLAYTIY
+5569 PSVTYDDLAYTIY
-5582 TSGTTGTPKGVD
+5582 TSGTTGTPKGVE
-5594 VTHRGLAA
+5594 VTHRGLA
-5602 LLDVQTDLLELGPES
+5602 TLLELQSAVAGLGPES

-5645 IAPDHTFAGEPLQEL
+5645 IAPDHTFAGEPLREL
-5660 IVDERVTHLNLTP
+5660 IADERVTHLNITP
-5673 TVLGTLDPEALE
+5673 TVLGTLDPDAIE
-5685 PTTIVAAGETLPG
+5685 PATIIVAGETLPA
-5698 ALVGRWSRH
+5698 ALVRRWSRH
-5707 RIVNGYGPTE
+5707 RIFNGYGPTE
-5717 FTVAVSYSAPLM
+5717 FTVALSHSSRLS
-5729 GDDKPSIGTPVAGAT
+5729 GEGKPNIGTPVAGAT
-5744 AYVLDSRLHPVP
+5744 AYVLDARLHPVP

-5764 VTGDSTA
+5764 VTGDSMA
-5771 RGYRYESGLTATRF
+5771 RGYRNESGLTATRF
-5785 VANPFDDGGSRLYR
+5785 VANPYGEAGSRLYR
-5799 TGDLVRIQPNGVLDY
+5799 TGDMVRILPNGVLDH
-5814 VARIDDQVK
+5814 VARVDDQVK
-5823 IHGIRIEPAEVDAA
+5823 IHGIRVEPAEVDAA
-5837 LLNRPGVA
+5837 LLSRPGIA
-5845 AAVTVPHPGRDG
+5845 ASVTLPRPGRTG
-5857 DTVLVSYIQPETG
+5857 DTVLVSYIQPEAG
-5870 TAPDMAALRR
+5870 GAPDVAALRR
-5880 ALVADLPRH
+5880 ALAGELPRH

-5901 PLTVSGK
+5901 PLLPSGK
-5908 VDRAALPAPDTAVDE
+5908 IDRASLPDSDDAADE
-5923 PYVAPQG
+5923 PYVAPEG
-5930 RIAQTVAAV
+5930 PIAQAVAAV

-5949 EISADRSFFD
+5949 EISADRGFFD
-5959 LGGSSIAAVTVAG
+5959 LGGSSIGAVTVAG
-5972 ELRDALGA
+5972 ELRDELGT

-5987 FTSPD
+5987 FTSPSVD
-5992 LASLAD
+5992 ALAD
-5998 RIEHGRS
+5998 RIAGGH
-6005 NDERDPRSDD
+6005 SDD
-6015 ERDPLGSIVEIAG
+6015 VRDPLGTVVEIAG
-6028 RGDEKP
+6028 RGDARP
-6034 PLFCVHPI
+6034 SLFCVHPI
-6042 SGLAWMYAGLSQH
+6042 SGLAWMYSGLAPH
-6055 LDGRTLYGLQA
+6055 LDGRGLYGVQA

-6072 PDSIVELAARYVA
+6072 PDSIGELAARYVD
-6085 EIRKVRADGPYHLLG
+6085 EIRKVQPDGPYHLLG

-6110 MAVQLRE
+6110 MAVQLVE
-6117 HGEQVGAVVLL
+6117 SGEQVGAVVLL
-6128 DTLTPETLPAEPHP
+6128 DTLTPETLPADAHP
-6142 TAENVPDIAGL
+6142 VAETEPDIAGL
-6153 PEELVAEIRR
+6153 PAHLVAEIRR
-6163 RTDDAAQAVE
+6163 RSDAAAEAVE
-6173 AAVRRHTLSEY
+6173 NAVRRHRLREY
-6184 DGDIDLMVAAHDLD
+6184 DGDIDLVVAEPDLD
-6198 RHPDIAAT
+6198 RHPELAAT

-6226 LADPDAVRAIGPVL
+6226 LAGPDAVRAIGPVL
-6240 DSVLE
+6240 DDVLS
-6245 RHDDPHTA
+6245 RRDDPYTA
-6253 PAGCARSVTATRE
+6253 PAGCVRSVTATRE